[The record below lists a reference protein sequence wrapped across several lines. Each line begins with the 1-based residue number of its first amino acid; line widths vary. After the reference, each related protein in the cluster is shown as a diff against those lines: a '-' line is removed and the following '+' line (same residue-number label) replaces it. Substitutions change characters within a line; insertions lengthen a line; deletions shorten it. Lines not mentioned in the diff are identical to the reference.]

1 MAIEEISRNMYKMEI
16 PLPKSPLKALN
27 SYLIKAEGRFLII
40 DTGWNRQECRDEML
54 SSLKLLNVD
63 LSKTDFF
70 ITHLHADHL
79 GLVAT
84 LATDTSTVYFN
95 QKETSM
101 INSESSEW
109 ERRWQEFDT
118 FYIRNGFPEDE
129 LKKSM
134 ENHPGRQYNLKKRLD
149 FRILKE
155 GDTIQIGEYYF
166 RCIETPG
173 HSPGHM
179 CLYEPN
185 KKILVAGDH
194 ILFDITPNIM
204 FWLEM
209 EDSLGEYLANL
220 EKVYYLDVELV
231 LPGHRNIW
239 NDHRRRIK
247 GLQEHHQARLKEV
260 IAALES
266 GGKTAFQVAPYIT
279 WDIDYRSWELFPAGQ
294 KWFAVGETLAH
305 LKYLEKQGMVR
316 RETQENR
323 MLFSLV

>member
-1 MAIEEISRNMYKMEI
+1 LAIEEIARNIYKIEI
-16 PLPKSPLKALN
+16 PLPRSPLKALN
-27 SYLIKAEGRFLII
+27 SYLIKAKERSLII
-40 DTGWNRQECRDEML
+40 DTGWNHQECMQVM
-54 SSLKLLNVD
+54 SSNLKKLNVD
-63 LSKTDFF
+63 LGKTDFF

-79 GLVAT
+79 GLVGK

-95 QKETSM
+95 QKEAAM
-101 INSESSEW
+101 VNSESSEW
-109 ERRWQEFDT
+109 ERRWQEFDA

-134 ENHPGRQYNLKKRLD
+134 ENHPGRQYNLKERLD

-155 GDTIQIGEYYF
+155 EDTIQIGEYSF

-185 KKILVAGDH
+185 KKILIAGDH
-194 ILFDITPNIM
+194 VLSNITPNIM

-220 EKVYYLDVELV
+220 EKVYALDVELV

-247 GLQEHHQARLKEV
+247 ELQKHHHARLKEV
-260 IAALES
+260 GAALED

-279 WDIDYRSWELFPAGQ
+279 WDIEYRSWELFPAGQ

-305 LKYLEKQGMVR
+305 LKYLEEQGMVR

-323 MLFSLV
+323 ILFSLA